1 MNAQRLRPFSS
12 VVMALLFLVHAP
24 LIIAE
29 ETGQASNLQPSCNAD
44 RTNWTMGLVY
54 CDEGTI
60 AGYTLFSPIPSNTTY
75 LIDHEGRHVHE
86 WVSPGEHRPGLSAYL
101 LPDGDLLRTANG
113 QEHAVGNF
121 SGGGTSGKIE
131 RISWNGTLEWSW
143 RYDDTL
149 HISHHDIEPMPNGNI
164 LLIAWEERTEE
175 EALQAGRNPAIASD
189 SPGGENN
196 VWPDRVVE
204 VRPIGSNEA
213 EIVWQWNAWDHL
225 IQDHDESKDNYGD
238 VAQNPGRLDINF
250 VGATGNAAG
259 RADWMHCN
267 GIDYNAD
274 LDQIALSCRSMNEV
288 YILDH
293 STTTEEAAGRS
304 GGNAGKGGDILYRWG
319 NPQVYRNGLSSD
331 QQLFAQ
337 HDVQWIGAGHPDE
350 GKLMVFNNGNG
361 RYPAYSSVDII
372 EPPVENG
379 TYVIESNGTFGP
391 AEPLWSWNNDEAM
404 YSAFISGSQ
413 ALENG
418 NVLVTHGTQGTLYEV
433 NREGEIVWEYIAPI
447 GADGP
452 YTQGDPL
459 PDGNRAGTTANTVF
473 KATSYSR
480 EFIHSLG
487 QTITVGD
494 YLENW
499 SDACPTED
507 AWGWDRDG
515 DGCIDDSDS
524 DGVLDPSDVC
534 PSGSDFIDEDEDG
547 KPDACDDLVDNDAD
561 GVANQDDA
569 CEGHDD
575 SVDAD
580 QDGVPEPCDELVDS
594 DDDGTSDDLDR
605 CPNHDDEMDD
615 DYDGIPDGC
624 DALIDTDGDGVSD
637 DSDVCAGGDDGMDA
651 DQDGVP
657 DRCDTTPTGVQENE
671 TQPDATPKEPSAPDT
686 EHEGDSMQRLTRQ
699 NVSLSFV
706 GGVLLLAG
714 VTWWLRTSKR

>member
-1 MNAQRLRPFSS
+1 
-12 VVMALLFLVHAP
+12 
-24 LIIAE
+24 
-29 ETGQASNLQPSCNAD
+29 
-44 RTNWTMGLVY
+44 
-54 CDEGTI
+54 
-60 AGYTLFSPIPSNTTY
+60 
-75 LIDHEGRHVHE
+75 
-86 WVSPGEHRPGLSAYL
+86 
-101 LPDGDLLRTANG
+101 
-113 QEHAVGNF
+113 
-121 SGGGTSGKIE
+121 
-131 RISWNGTLEWSW
+131 
-143 RYDDTL
+143 
-149 HISHHDIEPMPNGNI
+149 
-164 LLIAWEERTEE
+164 
-175 EALQAGRNPAIASD
+175 
-189 SPGGENN
+189 
-196 VWPDRVVE
+196 
-204 VRPIGSNEA
+204 
-213 EIVWQWNAWDHL
+213 
-225 IQDHDESKDNYGD
+225 
-238 VAQNPGRLDINF
+238 
-250 VGATGNAAG
+250 
-259 RADWMHCN
+259 MHCN

-350 GKLMVFNNGNG
+350 GKLMMFNNGNG

-706 GGVLLLAG
+706 GGVLLLVG